1 MTLWLMLLIIGL
13 ITYAI
18 RLSCIGLL
26 GQREMPALLL
36 KALRFVPIT
45 VLPAIILPQLFLRN
59 NTLVLSVQNPRWI
72 AAHGSNRG
80 MAHAQRAFND
90 SCRHGRFVG
99 VAIFTIALALP
110 LYRSFLRLRSNRC
123 ILLPA
128 APHGRAAYFG
138 ATYQRGANENAAS
151 KNRAE
156 NKKRQSEI
164 DRVEQA

>member
-1 MTLWLMLLIIGL
+1 MTFWLMLLIIGL

-72 AAHGSNRG
+72 AGILAAIVAWRTRNVLLTILVG
-80 MAHAQRAFND
+80 M
-90 SCRHGRFVG
+90 
-99 VAIFTIALALP
+99 VALWVLQ
-110 LYRSFLRLRSNRC
+110 FLLSR
-123 ILLPA
+123 
-128 APHGRAAYFG
+128 
-138 ATYQRGANENAAS
+138 
-151 KNRAE
+151 
-156 NKKRQSEI
+156 
-164 DRVEQA
+164 